1 MSASDGAAGRPR
13 VLRLVL
19 TAGETSAPYN
29 QFSLAWRRRHR
40 ITLCSLF
47 APELATPPE
56 LRVFD
61 GGGSVAGFLRA
72 LRRALRAGD
81 YDLVHAHSPHVAFLF
96 LASRW
101 LLRAGSLPTVFTL
114 HTSYPNLKL
123 RNLLLL
129 LPVLL
134 RFDRVVCCSRASLES
149 FPRWLRRLG
158 GSRLCAIQNGV
169 DIARVDAAVARRT
182 PTAPVAGLRVVAV
195 GRLIELK
202 NPRVLVRALARQADP
217 RTRLR
222 FIGAGPQ
229 AGAVREEARE
239 AGVAERVELSGLIPR
254 EEVYAGLAGAD
265 LYTSASSCEG
275 LPVAALEAMACRRPV
290 LLSDIPPHREIA
302 SGVDFVPLVAPDDVE
317 GFVRELERFAALAPE
332 ELREIGER
340 CRRLVEERFG
350 LEAMVRG
357 YESVY
362 AEVCAGK
369 PPWTAR
375 SVGAGD
381 AAS

>member
-1 MSASDGAAGRPR
+1 VSRAAGGERRPR

-29 QFSLAWRRRHR
+29 QFSLGWRERHA
-40 ITLCSLF
+40 ITLCTLF
-47 APELATPPE
+47 SPEVATPPE

-72 LRRALRAGD
+72 LRRALAAGD

-96 LASRW
+96 LVTR
-101 LLRAGSLPTVFTL
+101 LLFRARSLPTVFTL

-149 FPRWLRRLG
+149 FPGWLRRLG
-158 GSRLCAIQNGV
+158 GERLVAIQNGV
-169 DIARVDAAVARRT
+169 DIARVDRALAGRSR
-182 PTAPVAGLRVVAV
+182 PAPGPGLRAVAV
-195 GRLIELK
+195 GRLMELK
-202 NPRVLVRALARQADP
+202 QPLLLIRAFAQLADP
-217 RTRLR
+217 ESRLR
-222 FIGAGPQ
+222 FVGAGPLEGAIRQ
-229 AGAVREEARE
+229 AARE
-239 AGVAERVELSGLIPR
+239 ACLGERVELSGLIPR
-254 EEVYAGLAGAD
+254 EAVYAGLAAAD
-265 LYTSASSCEG
+265 VYVSASRCEG
-275 LPVAALEAMACRRPV
+275 LPVAALEAMACGRPV
-290 LLSDIPPHREIA
+290 VLSDIPPHREIA
-302 SGVDFVPLVAPDDVE
+302 AGVDFVPLVAPDDAA
-317 GFVRELERFAALAPE
+317 GFARELARLRDLGPARR
-332 ELREIGER
+332 REIGAR

-362 AEVCAGK
+362 AEVCSGR
-369 PPWTAR
+369 PPLTTR
-375 SVGAGD
+375 RAGD
-381 AAS
+381 VAR

>member
-1 MSASDGAAGRPR
+1 VSAPPGAGRRPR

-19 TAGETSAPYN
+19 TVGETSAPYN
-29 QFSLAWRRRHR
+29 QFSLAWRRRHD
-40 ITLCSLF
+40 ITLCTLF
-47 APELATPPE
+47 APEVATPPE
-56 LRVFD
+56 LRLFD
-61 GGGSVAGFLRA
+61 GGGSVVGFLRA

-96 LASRW
+96 LVSRW
-101 LLRAGSLPTVFTL
+101 LLGASSLPTVFTL

-134 RFDRVVCCSRASLES
+134 RFDRAVCCSRASLES
-149 FPRWLRRLG
+149 FPPWLRRLG

-169 DIARVDAAVARRT
+169 DIARVDAAVAGRT
-182 PTAPVAGLRVVAV
+182 PPAAAPGLRIVAV
-195 GRLIELK
+195 GRLMERK
-202 NPRVLVRALARQADP
+202 NPRVLVRALARVADP
-217 RTRLR
+217 ETHLR

-229 AGAVREEARE
+229 RDAVRAEAE
-239 AGVAERVELSGLIPR
+239 QAGLGERVELSGLIPR

-265 LYTSASSCEG
+265 LYVSASSCEG
-275 LPVAALEAMACRRPV
+275 LPVAALEAMACERPV

-302 SGVDFVPLVAPDDVE
+302 TGVDFVPLVAPDDAE
-317 GFVRELERFAALAPE
+317 GFARELARFAALPPE
-332 ELREIGER
+332 ERREIGKR

-350 LEAMVRG
+350 LDAMVRS

-362 AEVCAGK
+362 AEVCTGK
-369 PPWTAR
+369 ASWAVRTA
-375 SVGAGD
+375 GAGD
-381 AAS
+381 ATR